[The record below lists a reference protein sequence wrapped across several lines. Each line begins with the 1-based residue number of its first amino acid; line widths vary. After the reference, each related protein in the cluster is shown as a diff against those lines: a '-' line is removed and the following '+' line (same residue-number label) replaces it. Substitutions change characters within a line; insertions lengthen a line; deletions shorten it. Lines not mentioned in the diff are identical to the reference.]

1 MDPITKIV
9 LSIFGK
15 DYPVISYNIGFSQNH
30 NANTGKVVGQPIG
43 SLLDVSVVSDNENDF
58 IQWMIGTAEQE
69 DGSLEFYYDDQLVKS
84 INFTEAYLV
93 GYHQNMDE
101 VKDSNGNQQRVI
113 SEDLSISYKVVDFDG
128 EVEYDKEEHNS

>member
-9 LSIFGK
+9 LSMFGK
-15 DYPVISYNIGFSQNH
+15 DFPVISYNIGFSQNH

-43 SLLDVSVVSDNENDF
+43 SLLDVSVVSDNETDF
-58 IQWMIGTAEQE
+58 IEWMIGTAEQE
-69 DGSLEFYYDDQLVKS
+69 DGAIEFYYDDQLVKS
-84 INFTEAYLV
+84 ITFSEAYLV

-113 SEDLSISYKVVDFDG
+113 SEDLSISYMEIEFDDIVHKKG
-128 EVEYDKEEHNS
+128 DDSDA